1 MGDAIKIA
9 VKTGL
14 IAVITAA
21 VIALFATI
29 QIPSVNFSILT
40 QGLSIGLAVIYHYAN
55 INVVVYPIVLTLLA
69 FDVGFRTFQLAMIA
83 VKWVM
88 KVNE

>member
-21 VIALFATI
+21 VIALFANI
-29 QIPSVNFSILT
+29 QIPTLDYSQISQAL
-40 QGLSIGLAVIYHYAN
+40 GIGLAVMFHWVPVMN
-55 INVVVYPIVLTLLA
+55 ILWPLVLFLLS
-69 FDVGFRTFQLAMIA
+69 FHIGYYGFKIAMVA
-83 VKWVM
+83 VRWVM

>member
-9 VKTGL
+9 AKTAL

-21 VIALFATI
+21 IIALFANITI
-29 QIPSVNFSILT
+29 PNLDYSVFSNAI
-40 QGLSIGLAVIYHYAN
+40 GVGLAVMYHWVPVMS
-55 INVVVYPIVLTLLA
+55 ILWPLVLSLIA
-69 FDVGFRTFQLAMIA
+69 FDLAYYAFQLAMIA
-83 VKWVM
+83 IRWIM

>member
-14 IAVITAA
+14 IAVVTAA
-21 VIALFATI
+21 VIALFANI
-29 QIPSVNFSILT
+29 QIPNLDYSQIS
-40 QGLSIGLAVIYHYAN
+40 QGLGIGLAVMFHW
-55 INVVVYPIVLTLLA
+55 VPVMTVLWPLVLFILA
-69 FDVGFRTFQLAMIA
+69 FHVGYYAFKVAMIA
-83 VKWVM
+83 IRWVM

>member
-1 MGDAIKIA
+1 MGDAVKIA

-21 VIALFATI
+21 VIALFANI
-29 QIPSVNFSILT
+29 QIPSLDYSQIS
-40 QGLSIGLAVIYHYAN
+40 QGLGVGLAVMFHWVPVMNILWPLVLFLIGFHIAYYAFK
-55 INVVVYPIVLTLLA
+55 L
-69 FDVGFRTFQLAMIA
+69 GMIA
-83 VKWVM
+83 VRWVM

>member
-14 IAVITAA
+14 IAVITVA
-21 VIALFATI
+21 VVALFSNI
-29 QIPSVNFSILT
+29 QIPNLNYTEFSNALSV
-40 QGLSIGLAVIYHYAN
+40 GLAIMYHYVPIMN
-55 INVVVYPIVLTLLA
+55 ILWPLVLFLL
-69 FDVGFRTFQLAMIA
+69 GFHFAYYGFKVAMIA
-83 VKWVM
+83 IRWVM

>member
-21 VIALFATI
+21 VIALFANI
-29 QIPSVNFSILT
+29 QIPTLDYSQIS
-40 QGLSIGLAVIYHYAN
+40 QGLGIGLAVMFHWVPVMN
-55 INVVVYPIVLTLLA
+55 ILWPLVLFLLA
-69 FDVGFRTFQLAMIA
+69 FHIGYYGFKIAMIA
-83 VKWVM
+83 VRWVM

>member
-21 VIALFATI
+21 VIALFANI
-29 QIPSVNFSILT
+29 QIPALDYSQISQAL
-40 QGLSIGLAVIYHYAN
+40 GIGLAVMFHWVPVMTVLWPLVLFILSFHIGYYAFK
-55 INVVVYPIVLTLLA
+55 V
-69 FDVGFRTFQLAMIA
+69 AMIA
-83 VKWVM
+83 VRWIM

>member
-9 VKTGL
+9 AKTAL

-21 VIALFATI
+21 VIALFANITI
-29 QIPSVNFSILT
+29 PNVDYSQFSQAL
-40 QGLSIGLAVIYHYAN
+40 GVGLAVVYHYVPIASVLFP
-55 INVVVYPIVLTLLA
+55 VVITLVA
-69 FDVGFRTFQLAMIA
+69 FDLAYRGFQIAMIA
-83 VKWVM
+83 IRWIM

>member
-14 IAVITAA
+14 IAVVTAG
-21 VIALFATI
+21 VIALFANI
-29 QIPSVNFSILT
+29 QIPNLDYSQIS
-40 QGLSIGLAVIYHYAN
+40 QGLGIGLAVMFHW
-55 INVVVYPIVLTLLA
+55 VPVMTVLWPLVLFILA
-69 FDVGFRTFQLAMIA
+69 FHVGYYAFKVAMIA
-83 VKWVM
+83 IRWVM

>member
-14 IAVITAA
+14 IVVITVA
-21 VIALFATI
+21 VVALFANI
-29 QIPSVNFSILT
+29 NIPTLDYTQFT
-40 QGLSIGLAVIYHYAN
+40 QGLSIGLAVLFHWVPVMNILWPLVLFILGFHVAYYAFK
-55 INVVVYPIVLTLLA
+55 V
-69 FDVGFRTFQLAMIA
+69 AMVAIR
-83 VKWVM
+83 WIM